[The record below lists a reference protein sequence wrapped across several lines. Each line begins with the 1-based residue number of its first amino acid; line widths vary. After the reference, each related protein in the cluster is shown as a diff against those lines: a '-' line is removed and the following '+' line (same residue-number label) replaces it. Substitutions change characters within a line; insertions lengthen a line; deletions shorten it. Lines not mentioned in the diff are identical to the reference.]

1 MKNTS
6 CLDKHIYF
14 IVSFSFLEGG
24 VGQTQVSMPAFML
37 AYYAF
42 PRWYEIEERWW
53 NDILTGENRRTQRK
67 TCHSATLSTTYPT
80 WIDPGAN
87 PGGKRPATND
97 LSHGTAFKVSYK
109 TNSLNMFGPISGG
122 RNLPTLY
129 GSCTLTSLTQRVLP
143 DRQQCTQLLN
153 FEPKYTCR
161 YIH

>member
-6 CLDKHIYF
+6 CVDKHIYF
-14 IVSFSFLEGG
+14 KVIFFFKVGWVRPKCRCLPLCQHITHSPDDMSLKNNGG
-24 VGQTQVSMPAFML
+24 MIYWRGKTKELREKPVTVPLCPPHIPHG
-37 AYYAF
+37 
-42 PRWYEIEERWW
+42 
-53 NDILTGENRRTQRK
+53 LT
-67 TCHSATLSTTYPT
+67 
-80 WIDPGAN
+80 PGVCSE
-87 PGGKRPATND
+87 RPATND